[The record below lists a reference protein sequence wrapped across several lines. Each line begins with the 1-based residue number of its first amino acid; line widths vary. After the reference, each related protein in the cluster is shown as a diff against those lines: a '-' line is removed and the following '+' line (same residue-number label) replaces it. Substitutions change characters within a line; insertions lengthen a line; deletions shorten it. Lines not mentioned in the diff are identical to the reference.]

1 MSNPEPE
8 NQHLIPP
15 QPLPNP
21 SPLRQPCVSSKAVSI
36 CLRAKGLMTSEGNA
50 QRQPPRQL
58 PLAGTC
64 MNMLVTLPPASDAP
78 ELFAN
83 YSSAGFKDTNEA
95 NSFLCL
101 PHLTFYLRFAI
112 FKLLFIGAIFMAF
125 AFPSHRFSRQLFA
138 ISGNAFATQIAR
150 HKSMARLQLMLL

>member
-1 MSNPEPE
+1 
-8 NQHLIPP
+8 
-15 QPLPNP
+15 
-21 SPLRQPCVSSKAVSI
+21 
-36 CLRAKGLMTSEGNA
+36 MTSEGNA
-50 QRQPPRQL
+50 QRQL

-138 ISGNAFATQIAR
+138 ISGECICHANCA
-150 HKSMARLQLMLL
+150 S